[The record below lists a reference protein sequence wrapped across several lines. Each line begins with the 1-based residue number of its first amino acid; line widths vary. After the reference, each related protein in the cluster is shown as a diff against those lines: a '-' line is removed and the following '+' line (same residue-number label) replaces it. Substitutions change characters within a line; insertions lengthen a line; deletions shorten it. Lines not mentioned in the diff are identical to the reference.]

1 MAELGAE
8 ARELLRR
15 AASVIGHDLRN
26 PMAVI
31 NNSAYFVR
39 AKLGQSGLDPKV
51 EKHLKIIE
59 AEIARA
65 DKLLGDMLTFSRP
78 FEATAETRDFDAAV
92 SESVKG
98 YAAPE
103 GGKVDL
109 KLGAK
114 GAKAKFDAK
123 ALADALKRLLDN
135 AFAAMEDKGTVK
147 VATGTAK
154 DGVFVAV
161 TDSGKGVDPK
171 IEPVMFEAFM
181 TTKPKGL
188 GLGLSL
194 ARKFLEAQ
202 GGAVSYES
210 TPKGATF
217 RLTLPKA

>member
-1 MAELGAE
+1 MALDKPQQ
-8 ARELLRR
+8 ELLRR
-15 AASVIGHDLRN
+15 VASTIGHDLRN

-39 AKLGQSGLDPKV
+39 AKLGKGMDPKV

-59 AEIARA
+59 SEIARA
-65 DKLLGDMLTFSRP
+65 DKLISDMLTFSRP
-78 FEATAETRDFDAAV
+78 YEPSAETLSMDSLVSDAVA
-92 SESVKG
+92 G

-114 GAKAKFDAK
+114 DAK
-123 ALADALKRLLDN
+123 VKVDGKAAADALKRLLDN
-135 AFAAMEDKGTVK
+135 AFAAQEEKGTVK
-147 VATGTAK
+147 VATSAGK
-154 DGVFVAV
+154 DGVSVSV

-171 IEPVMFEAFM
+171 IEAVMYEAFM

-194 ARKFLEAQ
+194 ARKFLEGN
-202 GGAVSYES
+202 GGSVSHES
-210 TPKGATF
+210 SAKGSTF
-217 RLTLPKA
+217 KLVLPKA

>member
-1 MAELGAE
+1 MAEPGAE

-39 AKLGQSGLDPKV
+39 AKLGQGSLDPKV

-59 AEIARA
+59 SEIARA
-65 DKLLGDMLTFSRP
+65 DRLLGDMLTFSRP
-78 FEATAETRDFDAAV
+78 YEVQSETRDFDATV
-92 SESVKG
+92 SEAVKS

-103 GGKVDL
+103 GCKVDL
-109 KLGAK
+109 KAGAK
-114 GAKAKFDAK
+114 GAKAKLDAK
-123 ALADALKRLLDN
+123 TFADALRRLLDN
-135 AFAAMEDKGTVK
+135 AFAAMEDKGVAK
-147 VATGTAK
+147 VSTSADAK
-154 DGVFVAV
+154 TVAV
-161 TDSGKGVDPK
+161 SVTDAGKGVDAK

-202 GGAVSYES
+202 GGSVSYES
-210 TPKGATF
+210 GPKGSTF

>member
-1 MAELGAE
+1 ME
-8 ARELLRR
+8 AGEREILRR

-78 FEATAETRDFDAAV
+78 FEPSAEARDVDAVVGEAV
-92 SESVKG
+92 NAYE
-98 YAAPE
+98 APA
-103 GGKVDL
+103 GCKVDL

-114 GAKAKFDAK
+114 GAKAKLDAK
-123 ALADALKRLLDN
+123 AFADALKRLLDN
-135 AFAAMEDKGTVK
+135 AFAAMEDKGTAK
-147 VATGTAK
+147 VATGTDK
-154 DGVFVAV
+154 SGVFVSV

-171 IEPVMFEAFM
+171 IEPLMFEAFM

-194 ARKFLEAQ
+194 ARKFLE
-202 GGAVSYES
+202 GMSGSVSYDS
-210 TPKGATF
+210 TPKGSTF
-217 RLTLPKA
+217 RLVVPKS

>member
-1 MAELGAE
+1 MAETSPE

-39 AKLGQSGLDPKV
+39 AKLGQTSLDPKV

-65 DKLLGDMLTFSRP
+65 DRLLGDMLTFSRP
-78 FEATAETRDFDAAV
+78 YEVQSETRDFDATV
-92 SESVKG
+92 SESVKA
-98 YAAPE
+98 YQAPE
-103 GGKVDL
+103 GCKVEL

-114 GAKAKFDAK
+114 GVKTKLDAK
-123 ALADALKRLLDN
+123 TFADAIKRLLDN
-135 AFAAMEDKGTVK
+135 AFAAQGDKGSAK
-147 VATGTAK
+147 V
-154 DGVFVAV
+154 V
-161 TDSGKGVDPK
+161 TSADSKGVTVSVSDTGAGIDKK

-194 ARKFLEAQ
+194 ARKFLQAQ
-202 GGAVSYES
+202 GGEVSYES
-210 TPKGATF
+210 GPKGTTF
-217 RLTLPKA
+217 KLTLPKA